1 MEPLTKII
9 ELDNNLC
16 FNDICC
22 DDIIHGL
29 LANGYALN
37 LTPCKYPSGEYTVMI
52 EIGDVD
58 DSFISK
64 SKVDNGLQY
73 IFTTQYRIMIFCGEN
88 QVFYTN
94 VVLSNDVITFKYGA
108 KNDRK

>member
-22 DDIIHGL
+22 DDVIHGL
-29 LANGYALN
+29 LANGYVLN
-37 LTPCKYPSGEYTVMI
+37 ITPCKYNEDKYTVMI

-58 DSFISK
+58 DSFIPEP
-64 SKVDNGLQY
+64 KVDNGLQY
-73 IFTTQYRIMIFCGEN
+73 IFATQYRIIVFCGEN

-94 VVLSNDVITFKYGA
+94 VVLSNDEITFEYGA
-108 KNDRK
+108 KNDKK

>member
-16 FNDICC
+16 FNDIYC
-22 DDIIHGL
+22 DDVIHGL
-29 LANGYALN
+29 LANGYVLN
-37 LTPCKYPSGEYTVMI
+37 ITPCKYNEDKYTVMI

-58 DSFISK
+58 DSFISESTEK
-64 SKVDNGLQY
+64 SELQG
-73 IFTTQYRIMIFCGEN
+73 IFTTQYRIVIFCGEN

-94 VVLSNDVITFKYGA
+94 VVLSNDEITFEYGA

>member
-29 LANGYALN
+29 LANGYVLN
-37 LTPCKYPSGEYTVMI
+37 LTPCKYPSGDYTVMI
-52 EIGDVD
+52 EIGEID
-58 DSFISK
+58 DSFIPQPK
-64 SKVDNGLQY
+64 GKGELQY
-73 IFTTQYRIMIFCGEN
+73 IFATQYRIMIFYGEN

-94 VVLSNDVITFKYGA
+94 VVLSNDEITFEYGA